1 VPRAGLSREAVV
13 ARAAAMMDDGG
24 SAPLQLHA
32 LAESLGVR
40 VPSLYKHVD
49 GMPGLQRDVTVH
61 GRGEMAH
68 ALREAVGGSAGAEA
82 VTRLAHAYRAWAVAH
97 PARYALAMRA
107 PAPDDAE
114 DRAAAEGLAGVVYGV
129 LDGYGL
135 AGDDA
140 VDATRFLRSALHGFV
155 ALETGGAF
163 ALPADT
169 GRSWDR
175 LVASVGAALEAW
187 PRS

>member
-13 ARAAAMMDDGG
+13 ERAAG
-24 SAPLQLHA
+24 SAPLQLQA

-49 GMPGLQRDVTVH
+49 GMPGLTRDVTVH

-68 ALREAVGGSAGAEA
+68 ALREAVGGSTGAEA
-82 VTRLAHAYRAWAVAH
+82 VTQLAHAYRAWAVAH
-97 PARYALAMRA
+97 PARYALATRA
-107 PAPDDAE
+107 PAPGDDE
-114 DRAAAEGLAGVVYGV
+114 DRAAADDLAGVVYDV
-129 LDGYGL
+129 LAGYGIG
-135 AGDDA
+135 GDDA
-140 VDATRFLRSALHGFV
+140 VDATRFLRSAMHGFV

-187 PRS
+187 PRG